1 MSTLLLHG
9 IAAGLV
15 LGAACGDARSEIA
28 QARRSGAG
36 PRPKAVA
43 QADACALLTK
53 AEAEAILG
61 QSIGEPAKGGSG
73 ECHYGAAGGRVE
85 IVVYPMPLGFGSKE
99 EFAAFVK
106 EDTEA
111 MNARMQEGLKKSGV
125 TVTPTA
131 VEPVPQVGD
140 AAYYVDPSLIVL
152 SRGRVLNITAAD
164 RRQAV
169 AVAAKALPRFQ

>member
-15 LGAACGDARSEIA
+15 LAAACGDAGKETA
-28 QARRSGAG
+28 QARRSDAG
-36 PRPKAVA
+36 RAAKAVA

-61 QSIGEPAKGGSG
+61 KSIGEPAKGGRG
-73 ECHYGAAGGRVE
+73 ECHYEAAGGAGE
-85 IVVYPMPLGFGSKE
+85 IVVYPMTLGFGSKE
-99 EFAAFVK
+99 EFHAFVK

-111 MNARMQEGLKKSGV
+111 MNARTQKGLEKMGA
-125 TVTPTA
+125 TIPPTA

-152 SRGRVLNITAAD
+152 SQGRVLNITAAD
-164 RRQAV
+164 RSQAV
-169 AVAAKALPRFQ
+169 AVAGKALPRFQ